1 MNGNNCVHVSDPDG
15 ADKGTLLR
23 ITDSDSLKKKKVL
36 TQIKLVIKKF
46 YRYL

>member
-23 ITDSDSLKKKKVL
+23 ITDSDSLKKKKSFNPNKVSN
-36 TQIKLVIKKF
+36 
-46 YRYL
+46 

>member
-23 ITDSDSLKKKKVL
+23 ITDSDSLKKKKKSFNPNKVSN
-36 TQIKLVIKKF
+36 
-46 YRYL
+46 